1 MYTSTRNYLF
11 AGGMI
16 LALAAAPIAAS
27 AQQTLA
33 PVRVTANVE
42 YADRLAVQ
50 AESLSRMLT
59 HFKQAAKL
67 YEQSAAARS
76 VGDAKAFTHLRA
88 AAFLR
93 YDAGD
98 KRASLGLMEQAAQR
112 AADLGDV
119 IAAANAYIDAAL
131 IAGEMKQGGRAQD
144 LSRRAALL
152 AKSPLLDVDQ
162 RGALL
167 ARMNGWRA
175 VTEVAMRQ

>member
-1 MYTSTRNYLF
+1 MYTRTRNYLF
-11 AGGMI
+11 AGGMF
-16 LALAAAPIAAS
+16 LAIAAAPVAAS

-42 YADRLAVQ
+42 HADRLALQ
-50 AESLSRMLT
+50 ADSLSRMLT
-59 HFKQAAKL
+59 HFKQAARL

-76 VGDAKAFTHLRA
+76 AGDAKAFTHLRA

-93 YDAGD
+93 YDSGD
-98 KRASLGLMEQAAQR
+98 KRAGLALMEQAATR

-119 IAAANAYIDAAL
+119 IAAANSFIDAAL
-131 IAGEMKQGGRAQD
+131 IAGELKQAPRAQD

-152 AKSPLLDVDQ
+152 AKSPLLDVSQ

-167 ARMNGWRA
+167 ARMSGWRA
-175 VTEVAMRQ
+175 VTEVAMR